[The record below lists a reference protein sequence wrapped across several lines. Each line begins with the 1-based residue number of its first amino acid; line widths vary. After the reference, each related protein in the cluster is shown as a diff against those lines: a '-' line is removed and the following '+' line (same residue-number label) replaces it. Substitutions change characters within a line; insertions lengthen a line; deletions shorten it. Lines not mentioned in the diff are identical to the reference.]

1 MFGPLICETQE
12 MLDGAKR
19 AIQIAES
26 LGLSYVTTRK
36 PYGPSGYPV
45 MYPAYAPISHRFSR
59 ETFGN
64 NDVAIYITPAGFKL
78 YTNIEICSP
87 VDISYDPQSGQIADH
102 KVAKKTIRLLQTHE
116 CSYQNANW
124 NLVET
129 LLKKLLDDIAAM
141 EIQLDAEE
149 IRESGKTLADIV

>member
-1 MFGPLICETQE
+1 MFGPAICETQE
-12 MLDGAKR
+12 MLDGANR

-26 LGLSYVTTRK
+26 LGLVNVTNRRS
-36 PYGPSGYPV
+36 YGPSVYPV

-64 NDVAIYITPAGFKL
+64 NDVAIYITPNGFKL
-78 YTNIEICSP
+78 YTGIAIGSP
-87 VDISYDPQSGQIADH
+87 VDISYDPQTGQINDH
-102 KVAKKTIRLLQTHE
+102 KVARKTIRLLQTHE
-116 CSYQNANW
+116 FSYQNANW

-141 EIQLDAEE
+141 EKQLDAEE